1 MILYNAFVK
10 MENGG
15 GTKRSCW
22 GLGSGWMGPRA
33 GKAGPGHSEE
43 QMAHLLFRVTPFLL
57 PLAAPVVP
65 WPSGNSMAGPGSPA
79 RPAVI
84 KWERDE
90 DIFPPYNKR
99 KSLSTKKKHQ

>member
-22 GLGSGWMGPRA
+22 GLGSGWMGLRA

-43 QMAHLLFRVTPFLL
+43 QMAHLLFRVTPSCSLLL
-57 PLAAPVVP
+57 PLWSLGLVETAWQGQEAQP
-65 WPSGNSMAGPGSPA
+65 GP
-79 RPAVI
+79 
-84 KWERDE
+84 
-90 DIFPPYNKR
+90 
-99 KSLSTKKKHQ
+99 LL